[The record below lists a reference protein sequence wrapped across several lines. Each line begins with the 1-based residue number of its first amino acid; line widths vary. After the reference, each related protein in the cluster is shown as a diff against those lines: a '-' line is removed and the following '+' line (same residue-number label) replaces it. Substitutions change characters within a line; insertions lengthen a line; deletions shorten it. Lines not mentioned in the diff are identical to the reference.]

1 MADTTTTNYSL
12 TKPEVGASEDTWGT
26 KINTNLDTLDTTIK
40 SVSDVAD
47 AAFDTAGSG
56 LTSSG
61 TTVSVDING
70 TGSATADE
78 LDEVLI
84 YDTSGTANA
93 KATIQS
99 IIDLVPAPASFPS
112 GTLML
117 FQQTSAPTG
126 WTKQTTHDD
135 KALRVVSGTASSGGS
150 VAFSTAM
157 ATPAVDVSG
166 LSAGAHTLT
175 TAEMPSHTHTY
186 AFFQTGTQA
195 FGLNYA
201 TPSYRSMATQNYTSG
216 STGGGGSHDHTISG
230 SGSATINVNYVDII
244 IASKDA

>member
-40 SVSDVAD
+40 AVSDVAD

-99 IIDLVPAPASFPS
+99 IIDLVPAPPSFPS

-157 ATPAVDVSG
+157 ATPAIDVSG

-175 TAEMPSHTHTY
+175 TSEMPSHTHTVGGSSSDSDCCPSK
-186 AFFQTGTQA
+186 FTG
-195 FGLNYA
+195 
-201 TPSYRSMATQNYTSG
+201 YRTGSGISTG

-230 SGSATINVNYVDII
+230 SGSATINVNYVDVI